1 MVDTGC
7 ESAGAAT
14 VSTAVSSGCE
24 SALEDEVLVLLEGE
38 AEPRY
43 SLEYAHAALFVASF
57 DLVAA
62 EKVEDVPAVVLP
74 AQAVIP
80 LKPDADPQP
89 RRQAGVKG

>member
-1 MVDTGC
+1 MVDTGS
-7 ESAGAAT
+7 ETGGAAT
-14 VSTAVSSGCE
+14 VSSGCE

-57 DLVAA
+57 DLAAA

-74 AQAVIP
+74 EQAVIP
-80 LKPDADPQP
+80 LKPDAEPQP